1 MKRKLLAFCTL
12 IVLLGSVLMF
22 FASNHSS
29 GQAHAAAIGLAS
41 PTPTPTKQV
50 VSIVNYTYLP
60 ATVTI
65 KVGTIVVWK
74 NKDFVAHTITSD
86 DGKTF
91 NHVIASGGTSRFKF
105 TKAGTYPY
113 HCNFHTF
120 MKATIVV
127 K

>member
-1 MKRKLLAFCTL
+1 MKRKLLTFCTL
-12 IVLLGSVLMF
+12 FVLLGSVLMF
-22 FASNHSS
+22 LASNHSS
-29 GQAHAAAIGLAS
+29 GQAHAAATGLAS
-41 PTPTPTKQV
+41 PTPTKQA

-91 NHVIASGGTSRFKF
+91 NHVIASGGTYRFKF
-105 TKAGTYPY
+105 TKAGTFPY